1 MEKLLKLSGFSYF
14 KGMKKLLFGLLIA
27 LSSCTVQKINK
38 SLSKSEVFKKG
49 HLGFMLVDPAKEKP
63 LVEINSDKYFIPAS
77 NTKLFTFYTAY
88 SILGDGLVNG
98 LNYLERGDSL
108 IFWGSGDPSLLHPDL
123 KNTKVIEFLKSS
135 EKELYLLDNFNQVT
149 AFGPGWSWDWYNAY
163 YATERSVFPIYGNV
177 VRFEKPKEEQRITV
191 TPERFRNFLS
201 GEESQAWN
209 GYQFQRDQ
217 AANLF
222 SYHIATEKVDE
233 AFETDIPFITSGEL
247 TASMLSELLGTR
259 VGLIKN
265 NSYLSL
271 DPKKLPTHPADSIYA
286 QMMKISDN
294 FLAEQLLLLV
304 SDQLSN
310 SISTSDAIDYAKEN
324 LLNDL
329 PDEPIWYDG
338 SGLSSRN
345 MFTPRSIISL
355 LGKIREEVPLEK
367 IKAYFPAGGES
378 GTIRNWYKADEGQPP
393 YIYAKTGTLSM
404 TTALS
409 GYLLTKSGKI
419 LHFSSMLN
427 NYQIPSNDLKTEL
440 QEVLYYIHDR
450 Y

>member
-1 MEKLLKLSGFSYF
+1 
-14 KGMKKLLFGLLIA
+14 MKKILLGLLIA
-27 LSSCTVQKINK
+27 LSSCTVQKINSSLKK
-38 SLSKSEVFKKG
+38 SDVFDKG

-98 LNYLERGDSL
+98 LNYLEKGDSL
-108 IFWGSGDPSLLHPDL
+108 IFWGTGDPSFLHPDL
-123 KNTKVIEFLKSS
+123 KNEKVLGFLKNSD
-135 EKELYLLDNFNQVT
+135 KDLYLLNNFDQVN

-163 YATERSVFPIYGNV
+163 YATERSAFPIYGNV
-177 VRFEKPKEEQRITV
+177 VRFEKAKEEQRITV
-191 TPERFRNFLS
+191 IPERFRSSLS
-201 GEESQAWN
+201 GKDNKSWE
-209 GYQFQRDQ
+209 GYQFRRDRLS
-217 AANLF
+217 NLF
-222 SYHIATEKVDE
+222 SYQITYEKVDE
-233 AFETDIPFITSGEL
+233 AFETDIPFVTSAEL
-247 TASMLSELLGTR
+247 AVEMLSELVGKK

-265 NSYLSL
+265 DEYLKL
-271 DPKKLPTHPADSIYA
+271 DPKKLQTHSADSIYA

-304 SDQLSN
+304 SDQLTN
-310 SISTSDAIDYAKEN
+310 TLSITDAINYAKEN

-338 SGLSSRN
+338 SGLSARN

-355 LGKIREEVPLEK
+355 LRKIREEVPLGK

-378 GTIRNWYKADEGQPP
+378 GTIRNWYKSDDGQAA

-404 TTALS
+404 ANSLS
-409 GYLLTKSGKI
+409 GYLITKSGKI
-419 LHFSSMLN
+419 LHFSCMMN
-427 NYQIPSNDLKTEL
+427 NYAIPSNDLKKEL
-440 QEVLYYIHDR
+440 EKVLYFIHDK